1 MLASRFAT
9 RVGALLILGVALAAT
24 DQAIYSLEKS
34 IQDPATNPKDKA
46 APVVPRG
53 KKLVL
58 TDGTYQVIR
67 EYQRNG
73 ERVRYYSLE
82 RGDWEEVPASMVD
95 WAATAKAEADDQK
108 ASAAEVDKIHKQE
121 EAQADGQRGGY

>member
-1 MLASRFAT
+1 MIALRSAMRLSSR
-9 RVGALLILGVALAAT
+9 LLLAAACLAT
-24 DQAIYSLEKS
+24 SSLNFSVEKS
-34 IQDPATNPKDKA
+34 AQEPATSPKDKSV
-46 APVVPRG
+46 PVVPRG

-108 ASAAEVDKIHKQE
+108 ACLLYTSPSPR
-121 EAQADGQRGGY
+121 DGLLPRMPSS